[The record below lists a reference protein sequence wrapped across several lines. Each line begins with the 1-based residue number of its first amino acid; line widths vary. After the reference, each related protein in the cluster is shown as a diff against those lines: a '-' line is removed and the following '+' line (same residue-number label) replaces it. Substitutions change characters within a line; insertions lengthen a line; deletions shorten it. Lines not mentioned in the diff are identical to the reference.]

1 MPEPVTPGDE
11 TADRRVRKD
20 RRVAITLYLV
30 GMLVLF
36 GSLAGFMVDQYQ
48 RDMQAA
54 RERTAARA
62 DLVAEWV
69 ASIFSAS
76 DFSLS
81 GVSELLQPP
90 WRQRL
95 LGEPLEL
102 ALVEGFLAQRSR
114 RLDLVDK
121 ISLSDSEGRIVASSS
136 SLYPPGFDIS
146 GLPFYRAFETMPAL
160 TERVTP
166 LVWSA
171 LAGRHVVVHAR
182 RLPDGEG
189 LAMVELDP
197 GVFGQALERLS
208 LARGESIAIID
219 TEMHLIA
226 RRPREEDNEP
236 LTALGVQIDEPLTR
250 AFIASGEPRVHLSTE
265 SPLDGRERIY
275 TMRRVNDLPFV
286 VVVGEEKAIL
296 LGGWTHRLWIRLLIG
311 LVVMGLGWLALRHY
325 LNRLRLEGEV
335 RQQVREREL
344 ARRDARAG
352 EARLQALVGSIRDM
366 IFVFDGEGRLTYI
379 HAPVPGSLMADATT
393 ILQRH
398 YSTVLPP
405 AMVDQLDEAFEAL
418 RQGGK
423 PVEYDYTLHIGGVQ
437 RQFHSVLSPLL
448 IPGEAPKES
457 REEATGGALAVV
469 RDVTEERATEAQ
481 LRIAATAFETHLGM
495 LITDGDSRI
504 LRVNGTFTRITG
516 YTEAEVVGR
525 NPRLL
530 SSGLHNDAFYRRLW
544 RSVLRTGSW
553 QGEVWNRRKNGE
565 VFPEW
570 LTLSAVRNAAG
581 TTTHF
586 VATFSDLTERKA
598 AEQEIHQ
605 LAFFDP
611 LTGLP
616 NRRLMLDRLEVAL
629 KDSYRNGQFGALM
642 FLDLDRFKQ
651 VNDTLGHHAGD
662 QLLQEVARRLEGVL
676 RDTDTVARLGS
687 DEFAVLLHDLGT
699 DEEEVAVIA
708 ERVANKLLAVMQA
721 PMRLGEERPSVS
733 VSIGLTLYRDHEA
746 TLDDI
751 LQQADMALFQAK
763 AAGRNALAFFDPAMQ
778 VRLQARA
785 RLEADLR
792 QALPNDELR
801 LHYQPQVD
809 ERGAV
814 VGIEALL
821 RWQHPLR
828 GLVSPGEFI
837 PLAEENRL
845 IVPIGHW
852 VLETACRQ
860 LAAWV
865 SDPARAALSVS
876 VNVSPRQFRESDF
889 VRRVLEILEE
899 TGAPASLLKLEVTES
914 LLLEARDEARSRML
928 ELRERGVRFA
938 LDDFGTGYSSLAYLK
953 RLPLDQLK
961 IDQSFVRDLLEDEAS
976 EAIVASTIA
985 LAQSLQLEVV
995 AEGVETVAQ
1004 RDWLLAHGCR
1014 ILQGYLFGRPLPLEA
1029 LEFDA

>member
-1 MPEPVTPGDE
+1 MLEHVTRGDE
-11 TADRRVRKD
+11 VADRRVRKD
-20 RRVAITLYLV
+20 RRVAIALYLV
-30 GMLVLF
+30 GMLVLL

-48 RDMQAA
+48 RDIQAA
-54 RERTAARA
+54 HERTAARA

-69 ASIFSAS
+69 ASILSAS
-76 DFSLS
+76 DSSLS
-81 GVSELLQPP
+81 GVTELLQPP
-90 WRQRL
+90 WQHRL
-95 LGEPLEL
+95 LGDPLDP
-102 ALVEGFLAQRSR
+102 ALTESFLAQRSR
-114 RLDLVDK
+114 RLGLVDK
-121 ISLSDSEGRIVASSS
+121 ISILDSEGRIIASSS
-136 SLYPPGFDIS
+136 SLYPPGFDMS
-146 GLPFYRAFETMPAL
+146 GLPIHRAFQAGETL

-171 LAGRHVVVHAR
+171 LARRHMVMHAR
-182 RLPDGEG
+182 RLPNGEG
-189 LAMVELDP
+189 LAIVELDP
-197 GVFGQALERLS
+197 GVFGLALERLS

-219 TEMHLIA
+219 TEMRLIA
-226 RRPREEDNEP
+226 RRPRADDDEP
-236 LTALGVQIDEPLTR
+236 LEALGLQIDEPLTR
-250 AFIASGEPRVHLSTE
+250 VFIESGQQRVHLSTA
-265 SPLDGRERIY
+265 SPLDGGERIY
-275 TMRRVNDLPFV
+275 TMRRVDDLPFV
-286 VVVGEEKAIL
+286 VVVGEEREVL
-296 LGGWTHRLWIRLLIG
+296 LGGWTYRLWVRVLIG
-311 LVVMGLGWLALRHY
+311 LVVLGLGWLALRHY
-325 LNRLRLEGEV
+325 LNRLRLESDI

-344 ARRDARAG
+344 ARHDARAG
-352 EARLQALVGSIRDM
+352 EARLQTLVGSIRDI
-366 IFVFDGEGRLTYI
+366 IFVFDGEGRFTYI
-379 HAPVPGSLMADATT
+379 HAPDPDALMTDATT
-393 ILQRH
+393 ILHRH
-398 YSTVLPP
+398 YREVLPP
-405 AMVDQLDEAFEAL
+405 AMATQLDEAFEAL

-423 PVEYDYTLHIGGVQ
+423 PVEYDYTIHIGGVP
-437 RQFHSVLSPLL
+437 RHFHAVLSPLL
-448 IPGEAPKES
+448 APGES
-457 REEATGGALAVV
+457 HEEAPSGSLAVV
-469 RDVTEERATEAQ
+469 RDVTEERAAEAQ

-504 LRVNGTFTRITG
+504 LKVNDTFTRITG

-530 SSGLHNDAFYRRLW
+530 SSGLHNEAFYRRLW

-570 LTLSAVRNAAG
+570 LTLSVVRNDAG

-616 NRRLMLDRLEVAL
+616 NRRLMLDRLEGAI
-629 KDSYRNGQFGALM
+629 KDSYRNGQFGALL
-642 FLDLDRFKQ
+642 FLDLDHFKQ

-662 QLLQEVARRLEGVL
+662 QLLQEVAHRLEGVL

-687 DEFAVLLHDLGT
+687 DEFAVLMLELGT
-699 DEEEVAVIA
+699 DVEEVAVAA
-708 ERVANKLLAVMQA
+708 ERVATKLLAVMQA
-721 PMRLGEERPSVS
+721 PMHLGEERLSVS
-733 VSIGLTLYRDHEA
+733 MSIGLTLYRDHET
-746 TLDDI
+746 TLDEI

-763 AAGRNALAFFDPAMQ
+763 SAGRNVLAFFDPEMQ

-785 RLEADLR
+785 RLETDLR

-801 LHYQPQVD
+801 LLYQPQVD

-814 VGIEALL
+814 IGVEALL
-821 RWQHPLR
+821 RWQHPVR

-837 PLAEENRL
+837 SLAEENRL

-860 LAAWV
+860 LAAWAE
-865 SDPARAALSVS
+865 DPAWAALSLS
-876 VNVSPRQFRESDF
+876 VNVSPRQFREPDF
-889 VRRVLEILEE
+889 VKRVLEILKVTE
-899 TGAPASLLKLEVTES
+899 APASRLKLEVTES
-914 LLLEARDEARSRML
+914 LLLEAKDEARSRML
-928 ELRERGVRFA
+928 ELREQGVRFA

-985 LAQSLQLEVV
+985 LAQSLKLEVV

-1014 ILQGYLFGRPLPLEA
+1014 VLQGFLFGRPVPLA
-1029 LEFDA
+1029 VLSLDG

>member
-1 MPEPVTPGDE
+1 MVEPVTRGDE
-11 TADRRVRKD
+11 MADRRVRKD
-20 RRVAITLYLV
+20 RRVAIALYLV
-30 GMLVLF
+30 GMVVLL

-54 RERTAARA
+54 HERTAARA

-76 DFSLS
+76 DFILS
-81 GVSELLQPP
+81 GVTELLQPP

-95 LGEPLEL
+95 LGEPLDL
-102 ALVEGFLAQRSR
+102 AQTESFLAQRSR

-121 ISLSDSEGRIVASSS
+121 ISLIDPEGRIVASSS

-166 LVWSA
+166 LLWSA
-171 LAGRHVVVHAR
+171 VTRRHVVMHGR

-226 RRPREEDNEP
+226 RRPREGDEILES
-236 LTALGVQIDEPLTR
+236 LGVQIDEPLTR
-250 AFIASGEPRVHLSTE
+250 AFIESGEPRVHLTTA
-265 SPLDGRERIY
+265 SPLDGDERIY
-275 TMRRVNDLPFV
+275 TMRRVDDLPFV
-286 VVVGEEKAIL
+286 VVVGEEREVL
-296 LGGWTHRLWIRLLIG
+296 LGGWTNRLWVRVLIG
-311 LVVMGLGWLALRHY
+311 LAVMGLGWLALRHY

-335 RQQVREREL
+335 HRQVRERER
-344 ARRDARAG
+344 ARLDIQSR

-366 IFVFDGEGRLTYI
+366 IFVFDDGGRFTYI
-379 HAPVPGSLMADATT
+379 HAPDPNELLIDIGA
-393 ILQRH
+393 ILKRP
-398 YSTVLPP
+398 YREVLPP
-405 AMVDQLDEAFEAL
+405 AMADQLDEAFEAL
-418 RQGGK
+418 SLGGK
-423 PVEYDYTLHIGGVQ
+423 PVEYDYTLHVGGKP
-437 RQFHSVLSPLL
+437 RQFHAVLSPLL
-448 IPGEAPKES
+448 APGDS
-457 REEATGGALAVV
+457 QEEVSGGSLAVV

-504 LRVNGTFTRITG
+504 LKVNDTFTRITG

-530 SSGLHNDAFYRRLW
+530 SSGLHNEVFYRRLW

-616 NRRLMLDRLEVAL
+616 NRRLMLDRLEGAL
-629 KDSYRNGQFGALM
+629 KDSYRNGQIGALL
-642 FLDLDRFKQ
+642 FLDLDHFKQ

-699 DEEEVAVIA
+699 DEEEVAVVA
-708 ERVANKLLAVMQA
+708 ERIATKLLAVMQA
-721 PMRLGEERPSVS
+721 PMRLGEERLSVS
-733 VSIGLTLYRDHEA
+733 MSIGLTLYRDHET

-763 AAGRNALAFFDPAMQ
+763 AAGRNVMAFFDPEMQ

-785 RLEADLR
+785 RLETDLR

-814 VGIEALL
+814 VGVEALL
-821 RWQHPLR
+821 RWQHPVR
-828 GLVSPGEFI
+828 GLVSPDEFI
-837 PLAEENRL
+837 PLAEENQL

-852 VLETACRQ
+852 VLEAACRQ
-860 LAAWV
+860 LAAWAA
-865 SDPARAALSVS
+865 DPARAVMSLS
-876 VNVSPRQFRESDF
+876 VNVSPRQFREPDF
-889 VRRVLEILEE
+889 VKRVLEILEA
-899 TGAPASLLKLEVTES
+899 TGAPASRLKLEVTES
-914 LLLEARDEARSRML
+914 LLLEARDEARSRIL
-928 ELRERGVRFA
+928 ELREWGVRFA

-1014 ILQGYLFGRPLPLEA
+1014 ILQGYLFGRPVPVEA
-1029 LEFDA
+1029 LELDG

>member
-1 MPEPVTPGDE
+1 MKPEPVTPGDE
-11 TADRRVRKD
+11 LAGRRVRKD
-20 RRVAITLYLV
+20 RRVAIALYVV

-36 GSLAGFMVDQYQ
+36 GSLAGFMFDQYQ

-69 ASIFSAS
+69 GSTFSAS
-76 DFSLS
+76 DFLLS
-81 GVSELLQPP
+81 DVSEQLQPP

-95 LGEPLEL
+95 FGEPLDP
-102 ALVEGFLAQRSR
+102 AMVEDFLIQHRQ
-114 RLDLVDK
+114 RLDLVDEVN
-121 ISLSDSEGRIVASSS
+121 LVGPEGRILASSS
-136 SLYPPGFDIS
+136 SLYPQGFDMS
-146 GLPFYRAFETMPAL
+146 GLPFHSAFESRPEL
-160 TERVTP
+160 SGWVTP
-166 LVWSA
+166 LFWSA
-171 LAGRHVVVHAR
+171 LAARHLVVHAR
-182 RLPDGEG
+182 RLPDGQG

-208 LARGESIAIID
+208 LARGQSIAIID

-226 RRPREEDNEP
+226 RRPRLDDDEP
-236 LTALGVQIDEPLTR
+236 LAALGVTIDEPQTE
-250 AFIASGEPRVHLSTE
+250 AFIESGEARVHLRTA
-265 SPLDGRERIY
+265 SPLDGDERIY
-275 TMRRVNDLPFV
+275 TLRRINGLPFV
-286 VVVGEEKAIL
+286 VVVGEKASIL
-296 LGGWTHRLWIRLLIG
+296 LGGWMYRLWVRILIG
-311 LVVMGLGWLALRHY
+311 LAVMGLGWLALRHY
-325 LNRLRLEGEV
+325 LNRLRLEEEV

-344 ARRDARAG
+344 ARRDA
-352 EARLQALVGSIRDM
+352 
-366 IFVFDGEGRLTYI
+366 
-379 HAPVPGSLMADATT
+379 
-393 ILQRH
+393 
-398 YSTVLPP
+398 
-405 AMVDQLDEAFEAL
+405 
-418 RQGGK
+418 
-423 PVEYDYTLHIGGVQ
+423 
-437 RQFHSVLSPLL
+437 
-448 IPGEAPKES
+448 
-457 REEATGGALAVV
+457 
-469 RDVTEERATEAQ
+469 RATEAQ

-495 LITDGDSRI
+495 LITDRDSRI
-504 LRVNGTFTRITG
+504 LKVNDTFTRITG

-530 SSGLHNDAFYRRLW
+530 SSGLHDEAFYRRLW
-544 RSVLRTGSW
+544 RGVLRTDSW

-581 TTTHF
+581 KTTHF

-598 AEQEIHQ
+598 AEKEIHQ

-629 KDSYRNGQFGALM
+629 KDSYRSGKFGALL
-642 FLDLDRFKQ
+642 FLDLDHFKQ

-662 QLLQEVARRLEGVL
+662 QLLQEVAHRLEGVL

-687 DEFAVLLHDLGT
+687 DEFAVLLYDLRG
-699 DEEEVAVIA
+699 DVEEVAVIA

-721 PMRLGEERPSVS
+721 PLRLGEESLSVS
-733 VSIGLTLYRDHEA
+733 ISIGLTLYRGHEA
-746 TLDDI
+746 TLDEI

-763 AAGRNALAFFDPAMQ
+763 AAGRNALAFFDPEMQ

-792 QALPNDELR
+792 QALPNGELR

-814 VGIEALL
+814 IGVEALL
-821 RWQHPLR
+821 RWQHPVR

-860 LAAWV
+860 LAAWTE
-865 SDPARAALSVS
+865 DPARAALSLS
-876 VNVSPRQFRESDF
+876 VNVSPRQFREPDF
-889 VRRVLEILEE
+889 VKRVLEILEA
-899 TGAPASLLKLEVTES
+899 TGAPACLLKLEVTES
-914 LLLEARDEARSRML
+914 LLLEARDEARRRML

-976 EAIVASTIA
+976 EAIVASTLA

-995 AEGVETVAQ
+995 AEGVESSPQ
-1004 RDWLLAHGCR
+1004 RVWLVVHGCR
-1014 ILQGYLFGRPLPLEA
+1014 VLQGYLFGRPVPVEDL
-1029 LEFDA
+1029 

>member
-1 MPEPVTPGDE
+1 MKPEPVTPGDE
-11 TADRRVRKD
+11 LAGRRVRKD
-20 RRVAITLYLV
+20 RRVAIALYVV

-36 GSLAGFMVDQYQ
+36 GSLAGFMFDQYQ

-69 ASIFSAS
+69 GSTFSAS
-76 DFSLS
+76 DFLLS
-81 GVSELLQPP
+81 DVSEQLQPP

-95 LGEPLEL
+95 FGEPLDP
-102 ALVEGFLAQRSR
+102 AMVEDFLIQHRQ
-114 RLDLVDK
+114 RLDLVDEVN
-121 ISLSDSEGRIVASSS
+121 LVGPEGRILASSS
-136 SLYPPGFDIS
+136 SLYPQGFDMS
-146 GLPFYRAFETMPAL
+146 GLPFHSAFESRPEL
-160 TERVTP
+160 SGWVTP
-166 LVWSA
+166 LFWSA
-171 LAGRHVVVHAR
+171 LAARHLVVHAR
-182 RLPDGEG
+182 RLPDGQG

-208 LARGESIAIID
+208 LARGQSIAIID

-226 RRPREEDNEP
+226 RHPRLDDDEP
-236 LTALGVQIDEPLTR
+236 LAALGVTIDEPQTE
-250 AFIASGEPRVHLSTE
+250 AFIESGEARVHLRTA
-265 SPLDGRERIY
+265 SPLDGDERIY
-275 TMRRVNDLPFV
+275 TLRRINGLPFV
-286 VVVGEEKAIL
+286 VVVGEKASIL
-296 LGGWTHRLWIRLLIG
+296 LGGWMYRLWVRILIG
-311 LVVMGLGWLALRHY
+311 LAVMGLGWLALRHY
-325 LNRLRLEGEV
+325 LNRLRLEEEV

-352 EARLQALVGSIRDM
+352 EARLQTLVGSIRDM
-366 IFVFDGEGRLTYI
+366 IFVFDGEGRFTYI
-379 HAPVPGSLMADATT
+379 HAPDPDELLADAATA
-393 ILQRH
+393 LQRP
-398 YSTVLPP
+398 YCEVLPP
-405 AMVDQLDEAFEAL
+405 AMAAQLDEAFQTL
-418 RQGGK
+418 RQSGK
-423 PVEYDYTLHIGGVQ
+423 PVEYDYTLHIGGKP
-437 RQFHSVLSPLL
+437 RQYHSVLSPLL
-448 IPGEAPKES
+448 VPGEAQ
-457 REEATGGALAVV
+457 EEAQGEAPGGALAVV

-495 LITDGDSRI
+495 LITDRDSRI
-504 LRVNGTFTRITG
+504 LKVNDTFTRITG

-530 SSGLHNDAFYRRLW
+530 SSGLHDEAFYRRLW
-544 RSVLRTGSW
+544 RGVLRTDSW

-581 TTTHF
+581 KTTHF

-598 AEQEIHQ
+598 AEKEIHQ

-629 KDSYRNGQFGALM
+629 KDSYRSGKFGALL
-642 FLDLDRFKQ
+642 FLDLDHFKQ

-662 QLLQEVARRLEGVL
+662 QLLQEVAHRLEGVL

-687 DEFAVLLHDLGT
+687 DEFAVLLYDLRG
-699 DEEEVAVIA
+699 DVEEVAVIA

-721 PMRLGEERPSVS
+721 PLRLGEESLSVS
-733 VSIGLTLYRDHEA
+733 ISIGLTLYRGHEA
-746 TLDDI
+746 TLDEI

-763 AAGRNALAFFDPAMQ
+763 AAGRNALAFFDPEMQ

-792 QALPNDELR
+792 QALPNGELR

-814 VGIEALL
+814 IGVEALL
-821 RWQHPLR
+821 RWQHPVR

-860 LAAWV
+860 LAAWTE
-865 SDPARAALSVS
+865 DPARAALSLS
-876 VNVSPRQFRESDF
+876 VNVSPRQFREPDF
-889 VRRVLEILEE
+889 VKRVLEILEA
-899 TGAPASLLKLEVTES
+899 TGAPACLLKLEVTES
-914 LLLEARDEARSRML
+914 LLLEARDEARRRML

-976 EAIVASTIA
+976 EAIVASTLA

-995 AEGVETVAQ
+995 AEGVESSPQ
-1004 RDWLLAHGCR
+1004 RVWLVAHGCR
-1014 ILQGYLFGRPLPLEA
+1014 VLQGYLFGRPVPVEDL
-1029 LEFDA
+1029 